1 LVVHRDPIN
10 TIAISCDG
18 KLFASGGDD
27 GFLLIFNAKSLR
39 ELKRF
44 RVPSP
49 VRAIVWHPAQP
60 EFVTYGTAS
69 GVVSTLAHNAGSYFP
84 RTYTQFQR
92 SMPGTVHCLAIRFD
106 GQFLAVGFHDEVAI
120 V

>member
-69 GVVSTLAHNAGSYFP
+69 GVVSTLAHNA
-84 RTYTQFQR
+84 RYTQFQR
-92 SMPGTVHCLAIRFD
+92 TMPGTVHCLAIRFD
-106 GQFLAVGFHDEVAI
+106 GEFLAVGFHNEVAI

>member
-1 LVVHRDPIN
+1 MNSETVPVFVKAAQLVVHRDPIN

-69 GVVSTLAHNAGSYFP
+69 GVVSTLAHNARVG
-84 RTYTQFQR
+84 
-92 SMPGTVHCLAIRFD
+92 GNFD
-106 GQFLAVGFHDEVAI
+106 FKQLLM
-120 V
+120 